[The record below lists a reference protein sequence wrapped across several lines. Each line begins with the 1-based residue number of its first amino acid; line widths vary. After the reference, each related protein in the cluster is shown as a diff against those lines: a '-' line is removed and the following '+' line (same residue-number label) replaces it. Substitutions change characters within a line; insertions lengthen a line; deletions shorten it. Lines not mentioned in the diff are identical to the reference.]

1 MHTDGI
7 HLHYIVFSGFDL
19 LTDIRTCWAASS
31 QPKIY
36 ELDTIEVQLIHV
48 LIPEMS
54 RLDTKSDKK
63 TRET

>member
-1 MHTDGI
+1 MPT
-7 HLHYIVFSGFDL
+7 GFDL
-19 LTDIRTCWAASS
+19 LSDIRTCWAASL

-36 ELDTIEVQLIHV
+36 ELDTIEVQLVHV